1 MALNAQAVRVGV
13 TGKIWFA
20 AQNTAVPTTTSGA
33 LTGFNEVGYATDAG
47 VTLSI
52 DNDTADIR
60 GWQNGDLLR
69 RVQRSVTFSVQFVMA
84 ETNEQSLLLYYNN
97 YVHGAGA
104 VDGTVTFNSNQPYRG
119 AFVIDVVDSPYLMRV
134 VFPDGQ
140 VTDRGDT
147 NITSGDLIG
156 YDTTISGYPDA
167 SGNAGY
173 MYVAT
178 IGAS

>member
-1 MALNAQAVRVGV
+1 MALQATAVRVGV

-20 AQNTAVPTTTSGA
+20 PQGTAVPAATSGA

-47 VTLSI
+47 VTLTI
-52 DNDTADIR
+52 NNDTADIR
-60 GWQNGDLLR
+60 AWQNGDLLR
-69 RVQRSVTFSVQFVMA
+69 RVQKSVTFSVKFVMA

-97 YVHGAGA
+97 YAHGAA
-104 VDGTVTFNSNQPYRG
+104 AADGVVTFNSNQPYRG
-119 AFVIDVVDSPYLMRV
+119 AFVLDIVDSPYLMRV

-147 NITSGDLIG
+147 AITSGDLIG
-156 YDTTISGYPDA
+156 YDTTVAGYPDA
-167 SGNAGY
+167 AGNAGY
-173 MYVAT
+173 MYLAT

>member
-1 MALNAQAVRVGV
+1 MALNAQAARVGV

-20 AQNTAVPTTTSGA
+20 PQATAVPTATSGA
-33 LTGFNEVGYATDAG
+33 LTGFTEVGYATDAG
-47 VTLSI
+47 VKLSI
-52 DNDTADIR
+52 NNETADIR

-69 RVQRSVTFSVQFVMA
+69 RVQKSVTFSVQFVMA
-84 ETNEQSLLLYYNN
+84 ETNEASMLLYYNN
-97 YVHGAGA
+97 YSHGAGA

-119 AFVIDVVDSPYLMRV
+119 AFVLDVVDGTYLIRI

-147 NITSGDLIG
+147 AITSGDLMG
-156 YDTTISGYPDA
+156 WDTTIAGYPDT

-173 MYVAT
+173 MYLST